1 MTMEQYQ
8 QWLQSPDGQKWQAS
22 QQPVMQAGQ
31 GFMMAGGQFASYG
44 GQPVTQAG
52 QGFMKEA
59 GDLQAVESYRLVP
72 QPPRTEY
79 QTIQK
84 KVPKTVMQL
93 VPETVMKTMQRPVV
107 RYEKQKK
114 TRMVNK
120 VIQVEEE
127 YEVEVGVTETETFE
141 VPYTKV
147 TQVPVETEEIVN
159 EVVAVQVEQEP
170 VMEKYVQYVQPVK
183 QYEYKEVEVPV
194 EEYEEVEVEE
204 TAYEYQWSGQVRA
217 MDVNND
223 GKVSSAEFQTWM
235 AQQSSAQQAA
245 MLKAMDANHDGKV
258 TMAEQ
263 QAFLQRQM
271 SQGSFKAPWTAN

>member
-1 MTMEQYQ
+1 MTTMTMEQYQ

-22 QQPVMQAGQ
+22 QQPVITGCCQ
-31 GFMMAGGQFASYG
+31 GFTMAGGQLPGAAAAQDG
-44 GQPVTQAG
+44 VPDDPEEGAEDCDAIG
-52 QGFMKEA
+52 A
-59 GDLQAVESYRLVP
+59 GDRHEDDAETGSFCFVFERSLSLHIDSVSLHV
-72 QPPRTEY
+72 
-79 QTIQK
+79 IQ
-84 KVPKTVMQL
+84 
-93 VPETVMKTMQRPVV
+93 VV

-127 YEVEVGVTETETFE
+127 YEVEVGLTETETYE
-141 VPYTKV
+141 VPMMQV

-170 VMEKYVQYVQPVK
+170 IMEKFVQYVQPVV

-204 TAYEYQWSGQVRA
+204 TSYEYQWSDQVRA

-223 GKVSSAEFQTWM
+223 GQVSSAEFQTWM

-245 MLKAMDANHDGKV
+245 MLKAMDANNDGKV
-258 TMAEQ
+258 TLAEQ
-263 QAFLQRQM
+263 QAFLQQQM
-271 SQGSFKAPWTAN
+271 SQGSVKAP

>member
-1 MTMEQYQ
+1 M
-8 QWLQSPDGQKWQAS
+8 QSDS
-22 QQPVMQAGQ
+22 V
-31 GFMMAGGQFASYG
+31 S
-44 GQPVTQAG
+44 
-52 QGFMKEA
+52 
-59 GDLQAVESYRLVP
+59 LHLV
-72 QPPRTEY
+72 Q
-79 QTIQK
+79 
-84 KVPKTVMQL
+84 
-93 VPETVMKTMQRPVV
+93 VV

-127 YEVEVGVTETETFE
+127 YEVEVGLTETETYE
-141 VPYTKV
+141 VPMMQV

-271 SQGSFKAPWTAN
+271 SQGSFKAPWTAK